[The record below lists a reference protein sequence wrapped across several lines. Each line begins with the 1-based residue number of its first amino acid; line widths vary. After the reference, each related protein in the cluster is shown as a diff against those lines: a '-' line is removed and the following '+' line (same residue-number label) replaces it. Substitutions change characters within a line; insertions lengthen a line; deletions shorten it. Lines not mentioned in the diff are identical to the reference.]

1 MSFLAIIIIV
11 DFMLRSDNK
20 HSINYSTV
28 SYSYMYTLPLER
40 GIKRNLVEL
49 QPNKHRPCVKP
60 RLLCHDC
67 HNEHSTRRNW

>member
-1 MSFLAIIIIV
+1 
-11 DFMLRSDNK
+11 MLRSDNK

-49 QPNKHRPCVKP
+49 QPNTKHRPCVKP